1 MRRPCVSRPSKEQK
15 KRIKHVTVSTKDMKR
30 LRNLQACLTDTQRRA
45 DKGFVLDS
53 GATRTLVKQRAWLG
67 RLMHRLKLTVRDAA
81 GGCHDTQGTGDLT
94 VRFLQKDGKFRSL
107 GDIGQATLVE
117 GLMYNLLSVSQLC
130 MIWFRSGFQ
139 KTRVTHRDSRR
150 CCHTGT

>member
-1 MRRPCVSRPSKEQK
+1 
-15 KRIKHVTVSTKDMKR
+15 MKR
-30 LRNLQACLTDTQRRA
+30 LRNLQAYLTETQRHA

-81 GGCHDTQGTGDLT
+81 GGCHATQGTGDLT

-107 GDIGQATLVE
+107 GDIGQETLVD
-117 GLMYNLLSVSQLC
+117 GLMYNLLSVS
-130 MIWFRSGFQ
+130 
-139 KTRVTHRDSRR
+139 
-150 CCHTGT
+150 